1 MMQVIAFI
9 NWVRCASG
17 SALQCFSSLISNISL
32 NHICISFNK
41 EQHNLL
47 HMSCQVIGLLGLL
60 ALHSGCPRPPWG
72 QKAAFWAKTVPLRVL
87 GGPEEA
93 QYQWKV
99 CGNHDSNTDGA
110 ASGSRDQIWSPG
122 PFKDLQG
129 HQKGHFGPKWA
140 LFSLFLTI
148 SLSWVAPNWL

>member
-17 SALQCFSSLISNISL
+17 SALQCFSFLISNISL

-47 HMSCQVIGLLGLL
+47 HMSCQVFGLLGLL

-93 QYQWKV
+93 QYQSKV

-110 ASGSRDQIWSPG
+110 ASGSRDQIWSTG
-122 PFKDLQG
+122 PSKDLQG
-129 HQKGHFGPKWA
+129 HEKGHFGPKRA

-148 SLSWVAPNWL
+148 SLSWVVPNWL